1 MNTISINT
9 PQNVVLEYKSC
20 SLGPRIAAFLIDL
33 LVMVAYFIGMGM
45 LIGFFDNIGRLQLLA
60 LQNLVLLPV
69 FFYSLLM
76 NIAFNGRTVGK
87 FALGLKTVKMDGSPV
102 HLSDLLILWML
113 RLVDIWVVSPAVGV
127 LSIAFTD
134 TNQRLGGLAS
144 NTVVIDMR
152 RKTKI
157 DHTILERVD
166 EGYEVQYPMVDMLSD
181 EQVNDIKEIYR
192 QTESSRDYHS
202 LQMLADRLREMLNVK
217 TDQRDAIFIRTVL
230 KDYYY
235 LTQRT

>member
-9 PQNVVLEYKSC
+9 PQNVVLDYKSC

-33 LVMVAYFIGMGM
+33 LVMAAYVIALGILMD
-45 LIGFFDNIGRLQLLA
+45 LFDGLADLQLIA

-76 NIAFNGRTVGK
+76 NIIFNGRTVGK

-113 RLVDIWVVSPAVGV
+113 RLVDIWAVSPAVGV

-144 NTVVIDMR
+144 NTVVVDL
-152 RKTKI
+152 RKKTNI
-157 DHTILERVD
+157 DHTILERVSED
-166 EGYEVQYPMVDMLSD
+166 YDLTYPMVDMLTD
-181 EQVNDIKEIYR
+181 EQVNDIKQIYR
-192 QTESSRDYHS
+192 QTEGSRDYHS
-202 LQMLADRLREMLNVK
+202 LQMLAERVREMLNIK

-235 LTQRT
+235 LTQR